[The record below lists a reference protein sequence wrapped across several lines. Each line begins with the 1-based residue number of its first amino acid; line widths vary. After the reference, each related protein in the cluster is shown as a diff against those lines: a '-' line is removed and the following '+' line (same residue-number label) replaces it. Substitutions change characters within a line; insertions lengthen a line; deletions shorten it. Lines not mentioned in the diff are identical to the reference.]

1 MKILWAADA
10 QLDHGRIYLKQDIN
24 VFLLVKKSINYFISK
39 EPLLKEGPYR
49 TFL

>member
-10 QLDHGRIYLKQDIN
+10 QLDHGRIYFKQDIN

-39 EPLLKEGPYR
+39 EPSIKERP
-49 TFL
+49 L